1 MSDNGERRGKVAQF
15 SLEQARKYLDQR
27 NYARAFPHYLVFAQ
41 LKKEEFL
48 RDHGPDF
55 ERVTA
60 GFVEVLKRVEPD
72 KIDEV
77 YDQALESH
85 PRSAKLLTDHGSH
98 LFNANQTERA
108 EALFRRALEADPKYL
123 MAKDRLENLSSS
135 LVQRWH
141 FPMLNDRTRNSLFQA
156 AIVGHLTRVQRRTVL
171 DIGTGTGLLSLM
183 ASKAG
188 AERVYACEASEV
200 MAITAREVFIHNEE
214 DGARVRLIPK
224 LSVDMDQQD
233 VPEKV
238 SMIVTETFDS
248 GLLGE
253 HVLQTLH
260 HAHQHLLAPGG
271 KIVPQAATFFVA
283 PIQSRH
289 LANQLYMDKENVG
302 YLDWNLR
309 LTADHTMEDGN
320 QEPYQ
325 SEDLSLLKSD
335 NVKFLAEKKK
345 LFSVNFESLENIEEL
360 LSGKEYQ
367 ADFESNCDGN
377 IDVIAGWFELDLD
390 ENNIISTSIESGSC
404 WEQVLFP
411 IKSTSRKVYKKS
423 IISAQFMVKKSVNLE
438 DVKVDMGNVK
448 LNGNGTLNNQR
459 KVKDMLCS
467 SSIIQQLNCCPR
479 ESVSQWVAYNSNRD
493 LQPSKILDLSL
504 RFPDIALQLLK
515 LNPASRL
522 TLLVDTVRRRE
533 GRQMLDLVTGAAD
546 LNDIPMANVDCVSS
560 LSALED
566 KYNLVLVSPVSLSGR
581 LSQECLLDLETVRLQ
596 FDTVRPSML
605 LPHSLELWC
614 VAASSERLSSMSRLV
629 SDDRVMGHKIR
640 DQVNIL
646 SVSHHQDILYQGLGA
661 TELSD
666 PVHVVTL
673 DLTSHSL
680 ERQELSV
687 AAEMTGEGAVEWLVY
702 WWVMDHG
709 WGVREN
715 TREGQVY
722 RQAAVSCQV
731 TRVKTGD
738 TVDIVC
744 QMEDGLMD
752 LRLEKA

>member
-1 MSDNGERRGKVAQF
+1 MGDSEERRGKVAQS
-15 SLEQARKYLDQR
+15 SLEQARKYSGQR

-41 LKKEEFL
+41 LKKEEFQ
-48 RDHGPDF
+48 RDHGPAF
-55 ERVTA
+55 ERITS
-60 GFVEVLKRVEPD
+60 GFVEVLKRVDPD
-72 KIDEV
+72 KIAEV
-77 YDQALESH
+77 YDQALEIL

-98 LFNANQTERA
+98 LFNTNETKRA
-108 EALFRRALEADPKYL
+108 EALFRRALEADPRYL

-135 LVQRWH
+135 VVQRWH
-141 FPMLNDRTRNSLFQA
+141 FPMLNDITRNSLFQA
-156 AIVGHLTRVQRRTVL
+156 AIVSHVTRGQAKTVL

-214 DGARVRLIPK
+214 EGARVRLIPK

-238 SMIVTETFDS
+238 SMIVTETFDA

-260 HAHQHLLAPGG
+260 HAHRHLLAPGG
-271 KIVPQAATFFVA
+271 KIVPQAASFFVA
-283 PIQSRH
+283 PLQSQHMSSQFYLDR
-289 LANQLYMDKENVG
+289 DNVG
-302 YLDWNLR
+302 YLYWNMR
-309 LTADHTMEDGN
+309 LTADQTMEDGN

-325 SEDLSLLKSD
+325 SEDLSLLKPD
-335 NVKFLAEKKK
+335 EVKFLAEKKK
-345 LFSVNFESLENIEEL
+345 LFSVNFESHENIKEL
-360 LSGKEYQ
+360 ISGVEYH
-367 ADFESNCDGN
+367 ADFESTCDGN
-377 IDVIAGWFELDLD
+377 IDVIVGWFELSLD
-390 ENNIISTSIESGSC
+390 ENNILSTSIETESC

-411 IKSTSRKVYKKS
+411 IKLTSRRVYKNSTIRAKFS
-423 IISAQFMVKKSVNLE
+423 VKKCVNLE
-438 DVKVDMGNVK
+438 DLSVELGNVNM
-448 LNGNGTLNNQR
+448 NGNGNNQR
-459 KVKDMLCS
+459 EVKDMLCS
-467 SSIIQQLNCCPR
+467 SSIIQQLNSSAR
-479 ESVSQWVAYNSNRD
+479 ESVSQWVAYNSHRD

-515 LNPASRL
+515 LSPASSL
-522 TLLVDTVRRRE
+522 TLMVDTARRRE
-533 GRQMLDLVTGAAD
+533 GRQMLDLVSGAAE
-546 LNDIPMANVDCVSS
+546 LNGLEMSRIDCVSS

-566 KYNLVLVSPVSLSGR
+566 KYNLVLVSPVSQSGR

-596 FDTVRPSML
+596 FDTGRPSML
-605 LPHSLELWC
+605 MPHSLELWC

-629 SDDRVMGHKIR
+629 SDDRVMGHKIS

-646 SVSHHQDILYQGLGA
+646 SVSHHQDILYRGLEA
-661 TELSD
+661 MELCDS
-666 PVHVVTL
+666 VHVVTI

-687 AAEMTGEGAVEWLVY
+687 AAEMRGEGAVEWLVY
-702 WWVMDHG
+702 WWVKDYG

-731 TRVKTGD
+731 TRVKPGD
-738 TVDIVC
+738 SLDIVC
-744 QMEDGLMD
+744 HMEDGLMD
-752 LRLEKA
+752 LRLEKTN